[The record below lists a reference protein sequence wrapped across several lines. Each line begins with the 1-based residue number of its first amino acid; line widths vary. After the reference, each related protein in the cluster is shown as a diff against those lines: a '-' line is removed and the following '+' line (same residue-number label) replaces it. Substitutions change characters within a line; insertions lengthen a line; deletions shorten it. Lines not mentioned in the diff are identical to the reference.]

1 MIYFSPY
8 YNEKWDTANPCN
20 FDSQNICSVG
30 QVTLE
35 ALNMIGVYH
44 TIHINCHNIPG
55 LHIRTYFVSIKSADL
70 DLFTEQTHQ
79 RTDIISLK
87 ELYY

>member
-1 MIYFSPY
+1 
-8 YNEKWDTANPCN
+8 
-20 FDSQNICSVG
+20 
-30 QVTLE
+30 
-35 ALNMIGVYH
+35 MIGVYH